1 MHLNLLLTLLL
12 PSVVFAGPR
21 NSGILFRRQAT
32 CSDPSQAV
40 CEQTCMPVDAVCC
53 NDGSST
59 FCPSGD
65 TCVPGACC
73 AIGSTCT
80 GTGGTLTI
88 PNSATVV
95 GSDSATSVIATSVI
109 ATSDPCY
116 LIGAVIT
123 DCVSAVPSFTGLA
136 ASDQASCLCFD
147 TSSYI
152 GSAFD
157 AVVTSCAA
165 ELSAGGQTTDLT
177 LVTSL
182 FGFCASN
189 ANVGSTAA
197 PTASVPGIFST
208 SNSGRASATNTGSS
222 GGSTTTGTGTSPS
235 KGASSSNA
243 AGSIAQSNVCPFY
256 PNTSPS
262 STLLTRT

>member
-32 CSDPSQAV
+32 CSDPSLAV
-40 CEQTCMPVDAVCC
+40 CEQRCMPVDAVCC

-59 FCPSGD
+59 FCTSGN

-73 AIGSTCT
+73 PTGSTCT

-95 GSDSATSVIATSVI
+95 GSDSATSVIATS
-109 ATSDPCY
+109 DPCY

-123 DCVSAVPSFTGLA
+123 DCVSAVPSFTVLA

-165 ELSAGGQTTDLT
+165 ELSAGGQSTDLT

-189 ANVGSTAA
+189 ANVGPTAA
-197 PTASVPGIFST
+197 PTTSAPSIFSI
-208 SNSGRASATNTGSS
+208 SNSGRASVTNTGGI

-256 PNTSPS
+256 PNTSSS